1 MPLIHLGVEA
11 REKVNLQLLHNLGLQ
26 GEKKD
31 TATSPEMISTGAL
44 PGNVAPAWGSSGKG
58 QRVGGIAGAA
68 HHRSRN
74 SFLGT
79 LIIGRQGRSKP
90 LYKCRRNPRAMHETR

>member
-1 MPLIHLGVEA
+1 
-11 REKVNLQLLHNLGLQ
+11 
-26 GEKKD
+26 
-31 TATSPEMISTGAL
+31 MISTGAL
-44 PGNVAPAWGSSGKG
+44 PRNVAPAWGSSGKG

-90 LYKCRRNPRAMHETR
+90 LYKCRRNPRATHGTRWSVFLAAPQEKLCPSPFFLRYRLSGEMKFF